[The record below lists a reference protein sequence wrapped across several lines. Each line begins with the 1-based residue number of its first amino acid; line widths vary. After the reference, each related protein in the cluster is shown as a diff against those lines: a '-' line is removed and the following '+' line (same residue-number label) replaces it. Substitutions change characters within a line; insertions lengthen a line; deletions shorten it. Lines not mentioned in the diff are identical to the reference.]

1 MINACRIAYCKL
13 KFRVPGSIAR
23 SLRLYAT
30 AAAVLPVCTASG
42 DACMKWHND
51 IQYYYWKRMQ

>member
-1 MINACRIAYCKL
+1 MLAESHKL
-13 KFRVPGSIAR
+13 KFRVPGSVAR